1 MQMPALHY
9 RGTQPVGRLPHTLW
23 QKVHLVLWLHGGMQI
38 FEKTPTGK
46 IIKFVVEASNLVV
59 YTVIQNNEE
68 IPLEQE
74 CLIFAGKQLEDDH
87 TL

>member
-1 MQMPALHY
+1 
-9 RGTQPVGRLPHTLW
+9 
-23 QKVHLVLWLHGGMQI
+23 MQI